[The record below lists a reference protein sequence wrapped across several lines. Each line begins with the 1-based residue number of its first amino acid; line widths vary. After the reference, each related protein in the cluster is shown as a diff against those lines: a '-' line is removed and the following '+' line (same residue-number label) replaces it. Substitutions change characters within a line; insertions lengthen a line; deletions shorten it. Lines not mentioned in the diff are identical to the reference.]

1 MDKNMFDF
9 SNQFPILR
17 TKPRAAKDSAAKI
30 VAFFIGMSFAYNKD
44 NCRNKGGI
52 VLQTQKITIIGA
64 GNGGFA
70 AAADLTLRGFEV
82 TLAELPQ
89 YADNLRG
96 VLEKGGIELEIMA
109 STGLRSG
116 FAQIKRA
123 TADLELALQ
132 DAELVL
138 VIVPSFAQRTIAEL
152 CAPYIRSGQ
161 IIILTPGNFGGAYD
175 FYRRLIKSGA
185 PGDVI
190 VGETNSLMYACR
202 KTSETGVWIRG
213 YKKELLFA
221 AYPGKYT
228 DYVLEKTRSVY
239 PTFTKMNSIWETGL
253 SNPNCLLHIPIM
265 LGNVANIDN
274 QKDVLFYHEALT
286 ESIGRIMDA
295 MDEERM
301 TLNQFGFNLPSLFS
315 IVKSHYPHQ
324 GAVGDTTWELSHSNP
339 IYPTSKL
346 PTTLDHRYL
355 TEDIPFGLIP
365 LQQIL
370 LKYNIPCPTITSV
383 VKLIETMTGKQYAPV
398 ARTLDSLG
406 IGELSTEALLHL
418 ANEG

>member
-1 MDKNMFDF
+1 M
-9 SNQFPILR
+9 
-17 TKPRAAKDSAAKI
+17 KI
-30 VAFFIGMSFAYNKD
+30 
-44 NCRNKGGI
+44 RR
-52 VLQTQKITIIGA
+52 ITIIGA

-70 AAADLTLRGFEV
+70 AAADLALRDFEV

-89 YADNLRG
+89 YADNLRA
-96 VLEKGGIELEIMA
+96 VLEKGGIELETMVN
-109 STGLRSG
+109 TELRSG
-116 FAQIKRA
+116 FAKFKRV
-123 TADLELALQ
+123 TTDLELALQ

-161 IIILTPGNFGGAYD
+161 IFILTPGNFGGAYD
-175 FYRRLIKSGA
+175 FYRRLIKDGA
-185 PGDVI
+185 PSQVI

-202 KTSETGVWIRG
+202 KTDATSVWLRG

-221 AYPGKYT
+221 AFPGKYT
-228 DYVLEKTRSVY
+228 DFVLEKMRYVY
-239 PTFTKMNSIWETGL
+239 PSLTKASNIWTTGL
-253 SNPNCLLHIPIM
+253 SAPNCLLHIPIM
-265 LGNVANIDN
+265 LGNVANINN

-286 ESIGRIMDA
+286 ESIGRIIDA

-301 TLNQFGFNLPSLFS
+301 ALNQFGFNLPSMFS

-324 GAVGDTTWELSHSNP
+324 GAVGETIWELCRSNP

-346 PTTLDHRYL
+346 PTTLDYRYL
-355 TEDIPFGLIP
+355 TEDMPYGLIP

-370 LKYNIPCPTITSV
+370 LKYKLPCPTITSV
-383 VKLIETMTGKQYAPV
+383 LKMIETMTGKQYTPM

-406 IGELSTEALLHL
+406 LGELSAEALLRL
-418 ANEG
+418 AHEG